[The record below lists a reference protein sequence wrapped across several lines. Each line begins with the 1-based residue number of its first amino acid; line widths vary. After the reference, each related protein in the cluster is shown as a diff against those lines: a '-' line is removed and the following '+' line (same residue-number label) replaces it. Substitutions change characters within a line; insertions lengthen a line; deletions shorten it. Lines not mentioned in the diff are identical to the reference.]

1 MGRVPLLLCVV
12 AFFVSASGA
21 GATEARQPVALRQH
35 VVVHEQVVTLGHL
48 FANLPSG
55 LEDATVGP
63 APLPG
68 QRWVLEARQL
78 WLIARDNS
86 LAWRPASPN
95 ERLVLER
102 PGRRI
107 SREMVEDALVAE
119 LGSLGLPAGLEPEL
133 AQFNPPVIAELSG
146 EPRLLFDRPVIDLA
160 TRRFFASMVIV
171 EPGSPAMRQDLSGRL
186 VAMRS
191 VVVPTRS
198 LRAEEVISP
207 EDVVLRRVATDRI
220 PNGAV
225 TEPALLIG
233 ARPRRP
239 LAADVPL
246 GMTDVIPNVVIR
258 KDSVLS
264 LFLQVGGLTVT
275 AEARALEDAVA
286 GAVVQVVNLSNGR
299 VLRAQAIG
307 PGQARPL
314 GPAAAEPPTRRPER
328 AAQLTTSPL
337 GRP

>member
-1 MGRVPLLLCVV
+1 MGRVMLLLCVAV
-12 AFFVSASGA
+12 LVLSSGGA
-21 GATEARQPVALRQH
+21 GATEARQAVFLRQH

-48 FANLPSG
+48 FANLPPG
-55 LEDATVGP
+55 LEAAAVGP

-78 WLIARDNS
+78 SLIARDNS

-107 SREMVEDALVAE
+107 SREMVEDALAVE
-119 LGSLGLPAGLEPEL
+119 LGALGLPAGLEPEL
-133 AQFNPPVIAELSG
+133 AQFNPPVIADISG
-146 EPRLLFDRPVIDLA
+146 EPRLLFDRPSVDLP

-171 EPGSPAMRQDLSGRL
+171 APGSPPMRQDLTGRL

-191 VVVPTRS
+191 VAVPTRP
-198 LRAEEVISP
+198 LRAEEVIGA
-207 EDVVLRRVATDRI
+207 EDVILRRVATDRI

-225 TEPALLIG
+225 TDPALLIG

-246 GMTDVIPNVVIR
+246 VMGDVVPNVVIR
-258 KDSVLS
+258 KDSVVS
-264 LFLQVGGLTVT
+264 LLLQVGGLTIT

-299 VLRAQAIG
+299 TLRAQAIG

-314 GPAAAEPPTRRPER
+314 GPASTEPPSRRPER
-328 AAQLTTSPL
+328 AAQLTTSPS

>member
-1 MGRVPLLLCVV
+1 
-12 AFFVSASGA
+12 
-21 GATEARQPVALRQH
+21 
-35 VVVHEQVVTLGHL
+35 VHEQVVTLGHL
-48 FANLPSG
+48 FANLPPG
-55 LEDATVGP
+55 LEAATVGP

-78 WLIARDNS
+78 SLIARDNS

-107 SREMVEDALVAE
+107 SREMVEDALAVE
-119 LGSLGLPAGLEPEL
+119 LSALGLPAGLEPEL
-133 AQFNPPVIAELSG
+133 AQFNPPVIAEISG
-146 EPRLLFDRPVIDLA
+146 EPRLLFDRPSVDLA

-171 EPGSPAMRQDLSGRL
+171 APGSPAIRQDLTGRL

-191 VVVPTRS
+191 VAVPTRP
-198 LRAEEVISP
+198 LRAEEVIGA
-207 EDVVLRRVATDRI
+207 EDVALRRVATDRI

-233 ARPRRP
+233 ARPRRS

-246 GMTDVIPNVVIR
+246 VMGDVVPNVVIR

-264 LFLQVGGLTVT
+264 LLLQVGGLTIT

-299 VLRAQAIG
+299 ILRAQAIG

-314 GPAAAEPPTRRPER
+314 GPAAAEPPARRPER
-328 AAQLTTSPL
+328 AAQLTTSPS

>member
-1 MGRVPLLLCVV
+1 MGRLPRTLCLAAVVLLPG
-12 AFFVSASGA
+12 AA
-21 GATEARQPVALRQH
+21 GATEGRHVVQLRQH

-48 FANLPSG
+48 FANLPVG
-55 LEDATVGP
+55 IEATPIGP

-68 QRWVLEARQL
+68 QRWVLEGRQL
-78 WLIARDNS
+78 SLIARDHS
-86 LAWRPASPN
+86 LAWRPASAN

-107 SREMVEDALVAE
+107 SRAVVEDALAAE
-119 LGSLGLPAGLEPEL
+119 LGALGLPAGLEPEL
-133 AQFNPPVIAELSG
+133 AQFNPPVVAEGTG
-146 EPRLLFDRPVIDLA
+146 EPRLLFDRPAVDLA
-160 TRRFFASMVIV
+160 TRRFFASLVIV
-171 EPGSPAMRQDLSGRL
+171 APGSPPMRQELTGRL
-186 VAMRS
+186 VAMRG
-191 VVVPTRS
+191 VAVTTRP
-198 LRAEEVISP
+198 LRAEEVIGP
-207 EDVVLRRVATDRI
+207 EDVMLARIATDRI

-246 GMTDVIPNVVIR
+246 AMADVVPNVVIR

-264 LFLQVGGLTVT
+264 LLLQVGGLTIT

-286 GAVVQVVNLSNGR
+286 GGIVQVVNLSNGR
-299 VLRAQAIG
+299 ILRAQAIG

-314 GPAAAEPPTRRPER
+314 GPAGAEPPARRPER
-328 AAQLTTSPL
+328 AAQLTASPS

>member
-1 MGRVPLLLCVV
+1 MGRVLLLLCIL
-12 AFFVSASGA
+12 ALGLSPAWTS
-21 GATEARQPVALRQH
+21 ATEVRQAVLLRQH
-35 VVVHEQVVTLGHL
+35 VVMHEQVVTLGHL
-48 FANLPSG
+48 FANLPPG
-55 LEDATVGP
+55 LEAKVVGP

-78 WLIARDNS
+78 SLIARDNS
-86 LAWRPASPN
+86 LSWRPVSPN

-107 SREMVEDALVAE
+107 TREMVEDALAAE
-119 LGSLGLPAGLEPEL
+119 LGALGLPAGLEPEL
-133 AQFNPPVIAELSG
+133 AQFDPAVIAEGAG
-146 EPRLLFDRPVIDLA
+146 EPRLLFDRPAVDLA
-160 TRRFFASMVIV
+160 ARRFFASMVV
-171 EPGSPAMRQDLSGRL
+171 VAPGSPPIRQDLSGRL
-186 VAMRS
+186 VPMRS
-191 VVVPTRS
+191 VAVPTRP
-198 LRAEEVISP
+198 LRPEEVIGP
-207 EDVVLRRVATDRI
+207 EDVMLRRVATDRL

-225 TEPALLIG
+225 TEPLHLIG

-239 LAADVPL
+239 LPADIPLVMGDVVPNL
-246 GMTDVIPNVVIR
+246 VIR

-264 LFLQVGGLTVT
+264 LLLQVGGLTIT

-314 GPAAAEPPTRRPER
+314 GPAQADPPARRPER
-328 AAQLTTSPL
+328 AAQLTTSPS

>member
-1 MGRVPLLLCVV
+1 MRRLLLILGLV
-12 AFFVSASGA
+12 ALGLSADGA
-21 GATEARQPVALRQH
+21 GATAIQQPVVLRQH

-48 FANLPSG
+48 FANLPPG
-55 LEDATVGP
+55 LEAATVGP

-78 WLIARDNS
+78 SLIARDNS
-86 LAWRPASPN
+86 LAWRPGSSN

-107 SREMVEDALVAE
+107 SREMVEDALAAE
-119 LGSLGLPAGLEPEL
+119 LGALGLPAGLEPEL
-133 AQFNPPVIAELSG
+133 AHFNPPVIAETSA
-146 EPRLLFDRPVIDLA
+146 EPRLLFDRPAIDLA
-160 TRRFFASMVIV
+160 TRRFFASMVV
-171 EPGSPAMRQDLSGRL
+171 VAPGSSAMRQDLTGRL

-191 VVVPTRS
+191 VAVPTRP
-198 LRAEEVISP
+198 LRADEVIGV
-207 EDVVLRRVATDRI
+207 EDVALRRVAADRI

-233 ARPRRP
+233 ARPRRS
-239 LAADVPL
+239 LAADAPL
-246 GMTDVIPNVVIR
+246 VMGDVVPNVVIR
-258 KDSVLS
+258 RDSAVS
-264 LFLQVGGLTVT
+264 LLLQVSGLTIT

-299 VLRAQAIG
+299 ILRAQAIG

-314 GPAAAEPPTRRPER
+314 GPATADPPARRPER
-328 AAQLTTSPL
+328 AAQLTTSPS